1 MKLYASEDEAYQI
14 RTGHEIV
21 EAYPELY
28 NQWIIQDIKK
38 KLEVRAKTR
47 PDIAG
52 GRSIEDMFAIATYD
66 YWMYGIDPAE
76 EFSHEQ
82 LGASHEKKRQYITF
96 RERLDYIYHLNK
108 KEDMHLLHNKWHT
121 YQLLKDAY
129 RREVLLLES
138 EQDFPAF
145 EAFCQR
151 HPTFVVK
158 PVGLGLSIG
167 IRKISLTPDP
177 SPKERGVD
185 SFSTENSNDKGNHSP
200 RERGRGEALH
210 TLFNQLFAETAA
222 ANSHYNSA
230 VDKGVLV
237 EELIEQGEE
246 MAMLHPASVNSV
258 RMLTINLGDGDIR
271 LWYPFIRIG
280 VGGNFL
286 SAAATGSIVAGIN
299 VGTGMVETTGFD
311 KLGGI
316 TDVHPDTHFTI
327 KGIKIPRWRQL
338 CQKAIEMSER
348 LPTLRYIGWDFVYDK
363 DGEWIVMEGNE
374 NAGISSS
381 QLIHH
386 RGMREEFEQLI
397 GYHYTKEYWWQ
408 GKYPSRFENIK

>member
-14 RTGHEIV
+14 RIGREIV
-21 EAYPELY
+21 DAYPEIY
-28 NQWIIQDIKK
+28 NPWIIQDIKK

-52 GRSIEDMFAIATYD
+52 GRSIEDIFAIATYD
-66 YWMYGIDPAE
+66 YWQYGIDTPE

-82 LGASHEKKRQYITF
+82 LGASHDKKCRYITCRNRF
-96 RERLDYIYHLNK
+96 KYIDYLNK
-108 KEDMHLLHNKWHT
+108 KEDMHLLRNKWHA
-121 YQLLKDAY
+121 YLLLKDAY

-138 EQDFPAF
+138 EQDFPTF

-158 PVGLGLSIG
+158 PVGLGLSLG
-167 IRKISLTPDP
+167 VRKVEVGDTDP
-177 SPKERGVD
+177 
-185 SFSTENSNDKGNHSP
+185 
-200 RERGRGEALH
+200 H
-210 TLFNQLFAETAA
+210 TLFDLLFIEIETENGHW
-222 ANSHYNSA
+222 NSGTE
-230 VDKGVLV
+230 KGVLV

-271 LWYPFIRIG
+271 LWYPYVRIG
-280 VGGNFL
+280 VGGHFI
-286 SAAATGSIVAGIN
+286 SSAATGSIVAGIN
-299 VGTGMVETTGFD
+299 AGTGVVETTGFD
-311 KLGGI
+311 KLGRI

-327 KGIKIPRWRQL
+327 KGIKIPRWGQL

-381 QLIHH
+381 QMIHH

>member
-14 RTGHEIV
+14 RIGHEIV
-21 EAYPELY
+21 DAYPEIY
-28 NQWIIQDIKK
+28 NPWIIQNIKQ
-38 KLEVRAKTR
+38 KLEARAKTR

-52 GRSIEDMFAIATYD
+52 GRSIEDIFAIATYD
-66 YWMYGIDPAE
+66 YWQYGIDTPE

-82 LGASHEKKRQYITF
+82 LGASHDKKCRYITCRNRF
-96 RERLDYIYHLNK
+96 KYIDYLNK
-108 KEDMHLLHNKWHT
+108 KEDMHLLRNKWHA
-121 YQLLKDAY
+121 YLLLKDAY

-138 EQDFPAF
+138 EQDFPTF

-158 PVGLGLSIG
+158 PVGLGLSLG
-167 IRKISLTPDP
+167 VRKVEVGDTDP
-177 SPKERGVD
+177 
-185 SFSTENSNDKGNHSP
+185 
-200 RERGRGEALH
+200 H
-210 TLFNQLFAETAA
+210 TLFDLLFIEIETENGHW
-222 ANSHYNSA
+222 NSGTE
-230 VDKGVLV
+230 KGVLV

-271 LWYPFIRIG
+271 LWYPYVRIG
-280 VGGNFL
+280 VGGHFI
-286 SAAATGSIVAGIN
+286 SSAATGSIVAGIN
-299 VGTGMVETTGFD
+299 AGTGVVETTGFD
-311 KLGGI
+311 KLGRI

-327 KGIKIPRWRQL
+327 KGIKIPRWGQL
-338 CQKAIEMSER
+338 CQKAIEMSKR

>member
-14 RTGHEIV
+14 RTGREIV
-21 EAYPELY
+21 DAYPEIY
-28 NQWIIQDIKK
+28 NPWIIQNIKQ
-38 KLEVRAKTR
+38 KLEARAKIR

-52 GRSIEDMFAIATYD
+52 SRSIEDIFAIATYD
-66 YWMYGIDPAE
+66 YWQYGIDTPE

-82 LGASHEKKRQYITF
+82 LGASHDKKCRYITCRNRF
-96 RERLDYIYHLNK
+96 KYIDYLNK
-108 KEDMHLLHNKWHT
+108 KEDMHLLRNKWHA
-121 YQLLKDAY
+121 YLLLKDAY

-138 EQDFPAF
+138 EQDFPTF

-158 PVGLGLSIG
+158 PVGLGLSLG
-167 IRKISLTPDP
+167 VRKVEVGDTDP
-177 SPKERGVD
+177 
-185 SFSTENSNDKGNHSP
+185 
-200 RERGRGEALH
+200 H
-210 TLFNQLFAETAA
+210 TLFDLLFIEIETENGHW
-222 ANSHYNSA
+222 NSGTE
-230 VDKGVLV
+230 KGVLV

-271 LWYPFIRIG
+271 LWYPYVRIG

-286 SAAATGSIVAGIN
+286 CAAATGSIVAGIN
-299 VGTGMVETTGFD
+299 VGTGVVESTGFD
-311 KLGGI
+311 KLGRT

-374 NAGISSS
+374 NGGISSS

-397 GYHYTKEYWWQ
+397 GYHYTKEYWWL

>member
-14 RTGHEIV
+14 RIGREIV
-21 EAYPELY
+21 DAYPEIY
-28 NQWIIQDIKK
+28 NPWIIQNIKQ
-38 KLEVRAKTR
+38 KLEARAKTR

-52 GRSIEDMFAIATYD
+52 GRSIEDIFAIATYD
-66 YWMYGIDPAE
+66 YWQYGIDTPE

-82 LGASHEKKRQYITF
+82 LGASHDKKCQYITCRNRF
-96 RERLDYIYHLNK
+96 KYIDYLNK
-108 KEDMHLLHNKWHT
+108 KEDMHLLRNKWHA
-121 YQLLKDAY
+121 YLLLKDAY

-138 EQDFPAF
+138 EQDFPTF

-158 PVGLGLSIG
+158 PVGLGLSLG
-167 IRKISLTPDP
+167 VRKVEVGDTDP
-177 SPKERGVD
+177 
-185 SFSTENSNDKGNHSP
+185 
-200 RERGRGEALH
+200 H
-210 TLFNQLFAETAA
+210 TLFDQLFIEIETENGHW
-222 ANSHYNSA
+222 NSGTE
-230 VDKGVLV
+230 KGVLV

-271 LWYPFIRIG
+271 LWYPYVRIG
-280 VGGNFL
+280 VGGHFI
-286 SAAATGSIVAGIN
+286 SSAATGSIVAGIN
-299 VGTGMVETTGFD
+299 AGTGVVYSTGFD
-311 KLGGI
+311 KLGRI

-327 KGIKIPRWRQL
+327 KGIKIPRWGQL

>member
-14 RTGHEIV
+14 RIGREIV
-21 EAYPELY
+21 DAYPEIY
-28 NQWIIQDIKK
+28 NPWIIQNIKQ
-38 KLEVRAKTR
+38 KLEARAKTR

-52 GRSIEDMFAIATYD
+52 GRSIEDIFAIATYD
-66 YWMYGIDPAE
+66 YWQYGIDTPE

-82 LGASHEKKRQYITF
+82 LGASHDKKCRYITCRNRF
-96 RERLDYIYHLNK
+96 KYIDYLNK
-108 KEDMHLLHNKWHT
+108 KEDMHLLRNKWHA
-121 YQLLKDAY
+121 YLLLKDAY

-158 PVGLGLSIG
+158 PVGLGLSLG
-167 IRKISLTPDP
+167 VRK
-177 SPKERGVD
+177 VD
-185 SFSTENSNDKGNHSP
+185 VENAN
-200 RERGRGEALH
+200 LH
-210 TLFNQLFAETAA
+210 TLFDQLFIEIETENGHW
-222 ANSHYNSA
+222 NSGTE
-230 VDKGVLV
+230 KGVLV

-271 LWYPFIRIG
+271 LWYPYVRIG
-280 VGGNFL
+280 VGGHFI
-286 SAAATGSIVAGIN
+286 SSAATGSIVACIN
-299 VGTGMVETTGFD
+299 AGTGVVETTGFD
-311 KLGGI
+311 KLGKI

-327 KGIKIPRWRQL
+327 KGIKIPRWGQL
-338 CQKAIEMSER
+338 CQKAIEMSKR

-397 GYHYTKEYWWQ
+397 GYHPTKEYWWQ

>member
-1 MKLYASEDEAYQI
+1 MTLYASEDEAYQI
-14 RTGHEIV
+14 RTGREIV
-21 EAYPELY
+21 DAYPEIY
-28 NQWIIQDIKK
+28 NPWIIQNIKQ
-38 KLEVRAKTR
+38 KLEARAKTR

-52 GRSIEDMFAIATYD
+52 GRSIEDIFAIATYD
-66 YWMYGIDPAE
+66 YWQYGIDTPE

-82 LGASHEKKRQYITF
+82 LGASHDKKCQYITCRNRF
-96 RERLDYIYHLNK
+96 KYIDYLNK
-108 KEDMHLLHNKWHT
+108 KEDMHLLRNKWHA
-121 YQLLKDAY
+121 YLLLKDAY

-138 EQDFPAF
+138 EQDFPTF

-158 PVGLGLSIG
+158 PVGLGLSLG
-167 IRKISLTPDP
+167 VRKVEVGDTDP
-177 SPKERGVD
+177 
-185 SFSTENSNDKGNHSP
+185 
-200 RERGRGEALH
+200 H
-210 TLFNQLFAETAA
+210 TLFDQLFIEIETENGHW
-222 ANSHYNSA
+222 NSGTE
-230 VDKGVLV
+230 KGVLV

-271 LWYPFIRIG
+271 LWYPYVRIG
-280 VGGNFL
+280 VGGHFI
-286 SAAATGSIVAGIN
+286 SSAATGSIVAGIN
-299 VGTGMVETTGFD
+299 AGTGVVYSTGFD
-311 KLGGI
+311 KLGRI

-327 KGIKIPRWRQL
+327 KGIKIPRWGQL
-338 CQKAIEMSER
+338 CQKAIEMSKR

-381 QLIHH
+381 QLIHY

-397 GYHYTKEYWWQ
+397 SYHPTKEYWWQ